1 MAGSHVVVKN
11 ELSIEIGETK
21 RLAGG
26 DAPMSIADIFSQF
39 VTNLAVSNLETISLR
54 YGELTAAL
62 NKEFR
67 DTESKTANT
76 LQVGS
81 FGRKT
86 GINGISDLD
95 MLYIM
100 PKSKWETYKDNK
112 QLKIL
117 QDVKKAI
124 LNRYPTT
131 DVRVDR
137 LVVTVTYTNFHVEVQ
152 PVFEQDDGSYKYPDT
167 KDGGAWKITKPREE
181 MSAFAQLDQEKNSN
195 LRRLSKMARAWR
207 NKHGVVM
214 GGLLIDTLAYNF
226 LTSTTDYDTKSF
238 LYYDWM
244 SRDFFKYLSELPK
257 QDRYN
262 APGSNQHVKVKKAF
276 QRKAKKAYNL
286 CLDAIA
292 AENTDQVNDKWKKVY
307 GRPFPD
313 REIDLAESTGR
324 KALSWNNTEQF
335 IEDRFKV
342 DIRYNLSID
351 CDIKQ
356 NGFREHTLRDMLA
369 KRFPLLSKRALEFY
383 VTEIDVPGDYAI
395 YWKVLN
401 RGEEAQRRDQI
412 RGQIISDGGYHRRK
426 ETSTFK
432 GDHIVE
438 CYAVQNGVVVAKDR
452 IHVPISTNS

>member
-1 MAGSHVVVKN
+1 
-11 ELSIEIGETK
+11 
-21 RLAGG
+21 
-26 DAPMSIADIFSQF
+26 MSIADMFCQF
-39 VTNLAVSNLETISLR
+39 ITNLAIGNAETISLR

-81 FGRKT
+81 FGRRT

-112 QLKIL
+112 QLKLL

-124 LNRYPTT
+124 RNRYPHTA
-131 DVRVDR
+131 VRVDR
-137 LVVTVTYTNFHVEVQ
+137 LVVTVTYTDFHVEVQ
-152 PVFEQDDGSYKYPDT
+152 PVFKQDDGSYKYPDT
-167 KDGGAWKITKPREE
+167 NSGGSWKITKPREE
-181 MSAFAQLDQEKNSN
+181 MAAVVDLDEKKNSN
-195 LRRLSKMARAWR
+195 LRRLCKMIRAWK
-207 NKHGVVM
+207 NKHGVGM

-226 LTSTTDYDTKSF
+226 LNSTTDYDTKSF

-262 APGSNQHVKVKKAF
+262 APGSNQHVKVKKTF

-292 AENTDQVNDKWKKVY
+292 AEKTIGVNDKWKKVY
-307 GRPFPD
+307 GRPFPSSVAAVAD
-313 REIDLAESTGR
+313 SAVS
-324 KALSWNNTEQF
+324 KAMSWDNTEEF
-335 IEDRFKV
+335 IEDRFPV
-342 DIRYNLSID
+342 DIRYNLRID
-351 CDIKQ
+351 CDVKQ
-356 NGFREHTLRDMLA
+356 NGFRQHTLRYMIA
-369 KRFPLLSKRALEFY
+369 KGFPLLAKRALEFY
-383 VTEIDVPGDYAI
+383 ITETDVPGDYLI

-401 RGEEAQRRDQI
+401 RGEEARRRNQI
-412 RGQIISDGGYHRRK
+412 RGQIVPDGGYHRKK
-426 ETSTFK
+426 EPATFK

-438 CYAVQNGVVVAKDR
+438 CYAVQGGVVVAKNR

>member
-1 MAGSHVVVKN
+1 
-11 ELSIEIGETK
+11 
-21 RLAGG
+21 
-26 DAPMSIADIFSQF
+26 MSIADIFSQF
-39 VTNLAVSNLETISLR
+39 VTNLAVSNFETISLR

-137 LVVTVTYTNFHVEVQ
+137 LVVTVTHTNFHVEVQ

-181 MSAFAQLDQEKNSN
+181 MSAFTQLDQEKNSN

-307 GRPFPD
+307 GRPFSA

-351 CDIKQ
+351 CDVKQ
-356 NGFREHTLRDMLA
+356 SGFRENTLRAMLA
-369 KRFPLLSKRALEFY
+369 KRFPLLSKRELEFY
-383 VTEIDVPGDYAI
+383 VTEIDVPGEYAI

-412 RGQIISDGGYHRRK
+412 RGQIMSDGGYHRRK
-426 ETSTFK
+426 ESSTFK